1 MPTPNKSKI
10 LLKSYLKD
18 RLYKKIHLQ
27 DHPQTTNHLRNL
39 TNHHLYLQHHLLHL
53 KDHPRDL
60 LHHRLQD
67 Q

>member
-1 MPTPNKSKI
+1 MPNKQKI

-18 RLYKKIHLQ
+18 HLYKKIHLQ
-27 DHPQTTNHLRNL
+27 DHLQTTNHLQKNL

-53 KDHPRDL
+53 RDP